1 MDPVSRGAPPLTA
14 TYRLQL
20 HEDFPL
26 DAVRRIAPY
35 LARLGVSHLYLSPVT
50 TARPGST
57 HGYDVADPTRANPE
71 LGGEE
76 ALTALST
83 ELRRLGLGV
92 VLDVVP
98 NHMGVGPSNPMWE
111 DMLARGRE
119 SPYARWFDVD
129 WQAGTEA
136 RVKGKI
142 LLPVLGARFEE
153 VLGKGEI
160 ALVRQDGTV
169 RVKYFDHTF
178 PTDPATVRDLP
189 GDLDAWVRGEDG
201 AERLREFL
209 GRQHYALAFWR
220 RAASEINYR
229 RFFDI
234 NELAGL
240 RQEDPEVFAAT
251 HARVLD
257 WLADGKVDALRIDH
271 IDGLRDPLGYLERL
285 RAAAAERRPGEAIPV
300 FVEKI
305 LSPGEHLRQEWP
317 VAGTTG
323 YEFLND
329 LEALFLDP
337 PGAARMEHEY
347 RRVTGLPDE
356 LDFPEIAHRG
366 KTAVLHGSLAA
377 DVGRLARVLWP
388 AVKPHAGPLGVDR
401 RAIAHAIAEIIAAL
415 PVYRTYADGRAK
427 LHRDDRAVLKQ
438 ALKRVHD
445 RGTEFRAA
453 VDLVGKVLLG
463 EEARDHRGAREFV
476 LRFQQTSGP
485 ATAKGV
491 EDTALYAYVPV
502 ASRNEVGGEPDRP
515 LDAAARLLHQANAE
529 RATAWPLALVCTNTH
544 DTKRSADLR
553 ARVDVLTEMPELWTR
568 HFEAWHGMNR
578 GHRGRSRRRIV
589 PDVSAE
595 WLLYQTLVG
604 IWPVAADGAVPDA
617 GALASLRDRVIAY
630 MEKATR
636 EAKSRTSWTD
646 PDPAWEEALKGFVT
660 AILDARRS
668 ARFLE
673 ELSAFAAIVAR
684 PGVWT
689 ALSRALVHATV
700 PGTVDVYQGDE
711 LWNLAMV
718 DPDNRRPVDY
728 ALRERLLRELDERR
742 EREGAAAL
750 AASLLAS
757 TDEGRLKL
765 YVTSSA
771 LRLRRERPGLFREG
785 GYEGIAATG
794 RRATHLFAFAR
805 GTGDARVVVAVPRLT
820 VALSG
825 GAAPVGPEVWCD
837 TRLPLPPLA
846 KGRIWTDR
854 LTGRTLEPDGD
865 PVPAGALFETLP
877 VALLVSEEGGRNA
890 SPGRSS

>member
-1 MDPVSRGAPPLTA
+1 VSRGAPPLTA

-20 HEDFPL
+20 HKDFPL
-26 DAVRRIAPY
+26 DEARRIAPY

-76 ALTALST
+76 ALAALSD
-83 ELRRLGLGV
+83 ELKRLGLGL

-98 NHMGVGPSNPMWE
+98 NHMGIGPSNPMWE

-119 SPYARWFDVD
+119 SAYAPWFDVD
-129 WQAGTEA
+129 WTAGTEA

-142 LLPVLGARFEE
+142 LLPVLGAKFEE
-153 VLGKGEI
+153 VLAKDEI
-160 ALVRQDGTV
+160 SLVRQDGRV

-178 PTDPATVRDLP
+178 PADPATTRDLP
-189 GDLDAWVRGEDG
+189 DDLAQWAKGEEG
-201 AERLREFL
+201 RTRLAEFL

-240 RQEDPEVFAAT
+240 RQEDPAVFEAT
-251 HARVLD
+251 HARVLE
-257 WLADGKVDALRIDH
+257 WLADGKIDALRIDH
-271 IDGLRDPLGYLERL
+271 IDGLRDPLGYLENL
-285 RAAAAERRPGEAIPV
+285 RDAAAERRPGETVPV

-305 LSPGEHLRQEWP
+305 LSPGEHLREEWP

-337 PGAARMEHEY
+337 PGVARMEQEY
-347 RRVTGLPDE
+347 RRATGLPDK

-366 KTAVLHGSLAA
+366 KTAVLHGALAA

-388 AVKPHAGPLGVDR
+388 AVKSEAAKVDVDR
-401 RAIAHAIAEIIAAL
+401 RAIANAIAEVIAAL
-415 PVYRTYADGRAK
+415 PVYRTYADGRTK
-427 LHRDDRAVLKQ
+427 LHREDRAVLKK

-453 VDLVGKVLLG
+453 VELVGKVLLG
-463 EEARDHRGAREFV
+463 ELAPEHARAREFV

-491 EDTALYAYVPV
+491 EDTALYSYVPV

-515 LDAAARLLHQANAE
+515 LEDSVRLLHAANGE
-529 RATAWPLALVCTNTH
+529 RASDWPVALVCTNTH

-553 ARVDVLTEMPELWTR
+553 ARVDALTEMPELWTR
-568 HFEAWHGMNR
+568 HFDAWHEMNR
-578 GHRGRSRRRIV
+578 RHRGRSRRRIV

-604 IWPVAADGAVPDA
+604 IWPVAADGSPPDA
-617 GALASLRDRVIAY
+617 ETLESLRDRVIAY
-630 MEKATR
+630 MQKATR

-646 PDPAWEEALKGFVT
+646 PDPAWEEALERFVT
-660 AILDARRS
+660 AILDAKQS
-668 ARFLE
+668 ARFLK
-673 ELSAFAAIVAR
+673 ELSAFAAVVAR
-684 PGVWT
+684 PAIWN

-700 PGTVDVYQGDE
+700 PGTTDVYQGDE

-728 ALRERLLRELDERR
+728 GRRERLLRELDERR
-742 EREGAAAL
+742 EREGPERL

-757 TDEGRLKL
+757 ADEGSLKL
-765 YVTSSA
+765 YVMSQA
-771 LRLRRERPGLFREG
+771 LRLRRERADVFRGG
-785 GYEGIAATG
+785 GYEGLAAIGG
-794 RRATHLFAFAR
+794 RASHLFAFAR
-805 GTGDARVVVAVPRLT
+805 GAEDERVVVVVPRLT
-820 VALSG
+820 VALSNG
-825 GAAPVGPEVWCD
+825 DAPVGRKAWCD

-846 KGRIWTDR
+846 TGRVWTDR
-854 LTGRTLEPDGD
+854 LTGRTISPER
-865 PVPAGALFETLP
+865 GAVAVGELFEVLP
-877 VALLVSEEGGRNA
+877 LALLVSEADGRNA
-890 SPGRSS
+890 APGRSS